1 MKTPPAAHGLTTA
14 NIYCYVMMLYCTWHS
29 PVGWV
34 DIGTVA
40 RVPLRFVV
48 YL

>member
-1 MKTPPAAHGLTTA
+1 MAGPDRVADEVCGITEYT
-14 NIYCYVMMLYCTWHS
+14 
-29 PVGWV
+29 VGWV

-40 RVPLRFVV
+40 RVPLNIVV